1 MHQNLIYAY
10 SGQYL
15 QFYFSERLTSSSIW
29 FHFLFYIFSFVAI
42 GLSFT
47 EEKVDWHH
55 NNNWQKQGN
64 REVILKLSYIKL
76 KSYWSDCIFSK
87 KSNHQKKHGYKYI
100 ADLASGKT
108 VLEIILSSL
117 QKESSAKNTKKENF
131 IESESEI
138 WLQIY
143 IMCETLS
150 WLYFC
155 KWILTIKSYNAHHSP
170 SSLALGKAGS
180 KD

>member
-1 MHQNLIYAY
+1 MHRNLIYAY

-15 QFYFSERLTSSSIW
+15 QFYISERLTSSSIW

-64 REVILKLSYIKL
+64 RVVMLKLSYIKL
-76 KSYWSDCIFSK
+76 KSYWSDCIFFK
-87 KSNHQKKHGYKYI
+87 KSNHQKRHGYKYI

-108 VLEIILSSL
+108 VLEIIISSL
-117 QKESSAKNTKKENF
+117 QKESSGKKTKKENF

-138 WLQIY
+138 CLQIY
-143 IMCETLS
+143 IICETLP
-150 WLYFC
+150 WLFFC
-155 KWILTIKSYNAHHSP
+155 KWILTIKSTHIIHQAASP
-170 SSLALGKAGS
+170 
-180 KD
+180 